1 MATARPKT
9 ARRHAG
15 AASRTRRRTASAT
28 YRATRKS
35 DPRGRQA
42 RRPGSRHRRE
52 LAAIACVAVGV
63 FLAFVLYLGWDGG
76 SLGRWLGDVARW
88 LVGVLAFA
96 LPLLLGFAAYLL
108 VADEESRPRR
118 GITWGVAF
126 IVAGLALAAAADAFG
141 VFSGERP
148 VALFRDAYMSAHGG
162 LLGEAE
168 WAALSP
174 FVGRV
179 GVDVLVV
186 ALLFA
191 GVLLITGSSLQQWGA
206 HSRQG
211 VAKAGRAARSQAEAF
226 GARRREQA
234 ETRVVEP
241 DESPTVDASDVMRT
255 TIRPAATPELDFSRP
270 APAAG
275 PHLID
280 GVSAVPEIFGEP
292 SPLTD
297 EPEPEPVR
305 DADDGVQLSLGAA
318 AAARA
323 ATAQAGEG
331 DADVALAFAEAEK
344 RQWVLPDPAV
354 LRRLAQGD
362 GESPDTVARVAER
375 LVATLES
382 FNIPAQVIGTVSGPR
397 VTRYELQLE
406 PGIKVGKVANLK
418 DDLKYAL
425 AATEVR
431 VLAPIPG
438 KTAVGVEV
446 PNIQASYVSLG
457 DVHGPFQQHASPMS
471 FWIGKDVTGKPV
483 VADLVRLVHL
493 LIAGTTGS
501 GKSGCLNALITSILL
516 RATPDEVR
524 MIMIDPKKVE
534 LSNFNGVPHLL
545 APVVTNM
552 KQATYVLDNVCRE
565 MDRRYDVL
573 SRNGCQDIR
582 QLNRKLARA
591 GEDPMP
597 YTMVIVDELA
607 DLMMVAPSEVEDSI
621 IRLGQLGRSCGI
633 HLVVATQRPSV
644 DVVTGM
650 IKTNIPSRIAFAVS
664 SQTDS
669 RIILDQGGAESLLG
683 MGDML
688 FSPMGSSKLLRVQG
702 ALVTSAE
709 MKLVTEHWKRQ
720 AKPDYHEEL
729 LENPAGPDATQT
741 QEAAGG
747 DELLGEA
754 IKTVVNTGAA
764 SVALLQRRL
773 RVGYARAGRLI
784 DIMEEMGIISGYD
797 GSKARSVLIDEA
809 GLPAAL
815 ARLSGEPA
823 QEPLPEAETP
833 AESAEAPEGPPAAAE
848 PAPLDD

>member
-1 MATARPKT
+1 MATARPKQ
-9 ARRHAG
+9 ARRRSG
-15 AASRTRRRTASAT
+15 AASGTRARAASAT
-28 YRATRKS
+28 YRARAK
-35 DPRGRQA
+35 DGA
-42 RRPGSRHRRE
+42 RADGKDPGSRHRRE
-52 LAAIACVAVGV
+52 LAAIACLAVAV

-88 LVGVLAFA
+88 LVGMLAFA
-96 LPLLLGFAAYLL
+96 LPLLLGFLAYLL
-108 VADEESRPRR
+108 VVREENRPRR
-118 GITWGVAF
+118 GVTWGVAF
-126 IVAGLALAAAADAFG
+126 IVAGVALAAAADAFG
-141 VFSGERP
+141 IFGGERP
-148 VALFRDAYMSAHGG
+148 AALFRDEYMSGHGG
-162 LLGEAE
+162 VVGEVQ
-168 WAALSP
+168 WAVLSP
-174 FVGRV
+174 FIGRV

-186 ALLFA
+186 ALVVA
-191 GVLLITGSSLQQWGA
+191 GIMLVTGSSLRQWGS
-206 HSRQG
+206 HGKQG
-211 VAKAGRAARSQAEAF
+211 VARASRAARSQAEAF
-226 GARRREQA
+226 GVRRREQVD
-234 ETRVVEP
+234 TRIVEP
-241 DESPTVDASDVMRT
+241 GESPTIDASDLMRT
-255 TIRPAATPELDFSRP
+255 SVRPAVAAQLDFSRP
-270 APAAG
+270 VPPG

-280 GVSAVPEIFGEP
+280 GASAAPEIFGESAEP
-292 SPLTD
+292 PD
-297 EPEPEPVR
+297 GPEPEPVAA
-305 DADDGVQLSLGAA
+305 ADDGVQLSLAA
-318 AAARA
+318 AAAAKA
-323 ATAQAGEG
+323 ASDEAEAG
-331 DADVALAFAEAEK
+331 DAEVALAFADAEK
-344 RQWVLPDPAV
+344 RQWSLPDPSV
-354 LRRLAQGD
+354 LRRLAQGE
-362 GESPDTVARVAER
+362 GESPDAIARIAER
-375 LVATLES
+375 LLATLAS
-382 FNIPAQVIGTVSGPR
+382 FNIQAQVIGTVSGPR

-471 FWIGKDVTGKPV
+471 FWLGKDVTGKPV

-501 GKSGCLNALITSILL
+501 GKSGCLNALITSVLL
-516 RATPDEVR
+516 RATPDQVR

-582 QLNRKLARA
+582 QLNKKLARA
-591 GEDPMP
+591 GEEAMP

-709 MKLVTEHWKRQ
+709 MKLVTEHWRRQ
-720 AKPDYHEEL
+720 AKPEYHEEL
-729 LENPAGPDATQT
+729 LENPAGPDAEHQA
-741 QEAAGG
+741 QSAGG
-747 DELLGEA
+747 DDLLGEA

-815 ARLSGEPA
+815 ARLSGEAVDESGDAGGDGESGEGP
-823 QEPLPEAETP
+823 QEP
-833 AESAEAPEGPPAAAE
+833 SAAAGPSLE
-848 PAPLDD
+848 NE

>member
-1 MATARPKT
+1 MATARPKQ
-9 ARRHAG
+9 ARRRAG
-15 AASRTRRRTASAT
+15 AASRTRPRAASAIQKT
-28 YRATRKS
+28 QPPA
-35 DPRGRQA
+35 
-42 RRPGSRHRRE
+42 SRHRRE
-52 LAAIACVAVGV
+52 LAAIACLAVAV

-88 LVGVLAFA
+88 LVGILAFA
-96 LPLLLGFAAYLL
+96 LPFILGLVAYLL
-108 VADEESRPRR
+108 VVKEERRPRR
-118 GITWGVAF
+118 GLSWGVGLV
-126 IVAGLALAAAADAFG
+126 VAGVALAAAADAFG
-141 VFSGERP
+141 IFAGERP
-148 VALFRDAYMSAHGG
+148 VALFRDEYMSGHGG
-162 LLGEAE
+162 VLGEVQ
-168 WAALSP
+168 WAVLSP

-179 GVDVLVV
+179 GIDILVIALIV
-186 ALLFA
+186 AGILL
-191 GVLLITGSSLQQWGA
+191 VTGSSLRQWA
-206 HSRQG
+206 SHSKDG
-211 VAKAGRAARSQAEAF
+211 VTAAGRAARSQADVL
-226 GARRREQA
+226 GARRRDA
-234 ETRVVEP
+234 ASTRVVEL
-241 DESPTVDASDVMRT
+241 DETPTIDAGDLMRT
-255 TIRPAATPELDFSRP
+255 SVTPALDYSLPVP
-270 APAAG
+270 AHG

-280 GVSAVPEIFGEP
+280 GVSEAPEIFGGP
-292 SPLTD
+292 SPQGD
-297 EPEPEPVR
+297 EPFPGPIVAT
-305 DADDGVQLSLGAA
+305 DDGIQMSLAGAGVDKADASADD
-318 AAARA
+318 
-323 ATAQAGEG
+323 
-331 DADVALAFAEAEK
+331 VAIAFAEAER
-344 RQWVLPDPAV
+344 RQWTLPDPML
-354 LRRLAQGD
+354 LRRLGQGS
-362 GESPDTVARVAER
+362 GESPDSIERVSEC
-375 LVATLES
+375 LVSTLNH
-382 FNIPAQVIGTVSGPR
+382 FKIPSQVIGTVSGPR
-397 VTRYELQLE
+397 VTRYELQLA
-406 PGIKVGKVANLK
+406 PGIKVSRVAGLK
-418 DDLKYAL
+418 NDLAYAL
-425 AATEVR
+425 AATDVR
-431 VLAPIPG
+431 ILAPIPG

-446 PNIQASYVSLG
+446 PNDRANYVSLG
-457 DVHGPFQQHASPMS
+457 DIHGLFPQHASPMA
-471 FWIGKDVTGKPV
+471 FWLGKDVTGKAV
-483 VADLVRLVHL
+483 LADLVRMVHL

-516 RATPDEVR
+516 RATPDQVR

-534 LSNFNGVPHLL
+534 LSSFNGVPHLL

-552 KQATYVLDNVCRE
+552 KQATYVLDNICRE

-582 QLNRKLARA
+582 ALNKKLVRA
-591 GEDPMP
+591 GEDAMP

-709 MKLVTEHWKRQ
+709 MKLVTEHWRRQ

-729 LENPAGPDATQT
+729 LENPAGPDAEQS
-741 QEAAGG
+741 QQSAGG

-784 DIMEEMGIISGYD
+784 DIMEKMGIISGYD
-797 GSKARSVLIDEA
+797 GSKARAVLIDEA

-815 ARLSGEPA
+815 ARLSGDLPTE
-823 QEPLPEAETP
+823 LPEALAETD
-833 AESAEAPEGPPAAAE
+833 APEEPPAAAD
-848 PAPLDD
+848 PAPLDA

>member
-1 MATARPKT
+1 MATARPKQ
-9 ARRHAG
+9 ARKRSGSAPR
-15 AASRTRRRTASAT
+15 SRPRTASAT
-28 YRATRKS
+28 YRAKPKESTRAERK
-35 DPRGRQA
+35 DPS
-42 RRPGSRHRRE
+42 SRHRRE
-52 LAAIACVAVGV
+52 LGAIACLAIAV

-76 SLGRWLGDVARW
+76 SLGRWLGEAARW
-88 LVGVLAFA
+88 SVGVLAFA
-96 LPLLLGFAAYLL
+96 LPLLLGFLAYLL
-108 VADEESRPRR
+108 VVREENRPRR
-118 GITWGVAF
+118 GMTWGVAL
-126 IVAGLALAAAADAFG
+126 IVAGVALAAAADAFG
-141 VFSGERP
+141 IFAGER
-148 VALFRDAYMSAHGG
+148 VHALFRDEYMSAHGG
-162 LLGEAE
+162 LLGEVQ
-168 WAALSP
+168 WAVLSP
-174 FVGRV
+174 FIGRV

-186 ALLFA
+186 ALVLA
-191 GVLLITGSSLQQWGA
+191 GILLVTGSSLRQWA
-206 HSRQG
+206 DHSKKG

-226 GARRREQA
+226 GARRKEA
-234 ETRVVEP
+234 TDTRVVEL
-241 DESPTVDASDVMRT
+241 DESPTIDASDQMRT
-255 TIRPAATPELDFSRP
+255 SIRPVVTPELDFSRP
-270 APAAG
+270 EPAG
-275 PHLID
+275 PYLID
-280 GVSAVPEIFGEP
+280 GASAAPEIFGEP
-292 SPLTD
+292 APLPAD
-297 EPEPEPVR
+297 PDPEPEPVVA
-305 DADDGVQLSLGAA
+305 ADDGVQLSLAA
-318 AAARA
+318 AAGDE
-323 ATAQAGEG
+323 AGAG

-344 RQWVLPDPAV
+344 RHWQLPDAGV
-354 LRRLAQGD
+354 LRLLGEGD
-362 GESPDTVARVAER
+362 GESPQAVARTAER
-375 LVATLES
+375 LVATLAS

-397 VTRYELQLE
+397 VTRFELQLE
-406 PGIKVGKVANLK
+406 PGIKVGKVAGLK

-457 DVHGPFQQHASPMS
+457 DVHGPFPQHASPMS
-471 FWIGKDVTGKPV
+471 FWIGKDVTGKPIM
-483 VADLVRLVHL
+483 ADLVRLVHL

-552 KQATYVLDNVCRE
+552 KQATYVLDNICRE

-573 SRNGCQDIR
+573 SRNHCQDIR
-582 QLNRKLARA
+582 ALNKKLARA
-591 GEDPMP
+591 GEEAMP
-597 YTMVIVDELA
+597 YTMVIIDELA

-650 IKTNIPSRIAFAVS
+650 IKTNIPSRIAFAVA

-702 ALVTSAE
+702 ALVTAAE

-720 AKPDYHEEL
+720 AKPEYHEEL
-729 LENPAGPDATQT
+729 LENPAGPDTEQSAQS
-741 QEAAGG
+741 AGG

-809 GLPAAL
+809 GLPVAL
-815 ARLSGEPA
+815 ARLSGDVVDDI
-823 QEPLPEAETP
+823 
-833 AESAEAPEGPPAAAE
+833 PAAAE
-848 PAPLDD
+848 PAEGVDAPEQPPSAAEPAPAPD

>member
-1 MATARPKT
+1 MATARPKQ
-9 ARRHAG
+9 ARRRAG
-15 AASRTRRRTASAT
+15 AASRTRP
-28 YRATRKS
+28 RATSVTAKAQ
-35 DPRGRQA
+35 PPA
-42 RRPGSRHRRE
+42 SRHRRE
-52 LAAIACVAVGV
+52 LGAIAFLAVAV

-76 SLGRWLGDVARW
+76 ALGRWLGDAARW
-88 LVGVLAFA
+88 AVGILAFA
-96 LPLLLGFAAYLL
+96 LPFILGFVAYLL
-108 VADEESRPRR
+108 VVKEERRPQR
-118 GITWGVAF
+118 GMSWGIAF
-126 IVAGLALAAAADAFG
+126 IVTGVALAAAADAFG
-141 VFSGERP
+141 IFAGERP
-148 VALFRDAYMSAHGG
+148 VALFRDEYMSAHGG
-162 LLGEAE
+162 MFGEAQ
-168 WAALSP
+168 WAVLSP

-179 GVDVLVV
+179 GVDVLVI
-186 ALLFA
+186 ALIAA
-191 GVLLITGSSLQQWGA
+191 GVLLVTGSSLHQWA
-206 HSRQG
+206 SHSKEG
-211 VAKAGRAARSQAEAF
+211 VAAAGRAARNQAEVL
-226 GARRREQA
+226 GARRRDA
-234 ETRVVEP
+234 ASTRIVDL
-241 DESPTVDASDVMRT
+241 DESPTIDGGDLMRT
-255 TIRPAATPELDFSRP
+255 SLAPALDFS
-270 APAAG
+270 APVPTGG

-280 GVSAVPEIFGEP
+280 GVSEAPEIFDEP
-292 SPLTD
+292 SPAAD
-297 EPEPEPVR
+297 EPAPEPIV
-305 DADDGVQLSLGAA
+305 ATEDGVQLSLAGAGVTEKDA
-318 AAARA
+318 
-323 ATAQAGEG
+323 AGE
-331 DADVALAFAEAEK
+331 DVALAFAAAERHEWK
-344 RQWVLPDPAV
+344 LPDPAL
-354 LRRLAQGD
+354 LRRLGQGD
-362 GESPDTVARVAER
+362 GESPDSIDRVSEC
-375 LVATLES
+375 LVNTLNH
-382 FNIPAQVIGTVSGPR
+382 FKIPSQVIGTISGPR
-397 VTRYELQLE
+397 VTRYELQLA
-406 PGIKVGKVANLK
+406 PGIKVSRVAGLK
-418 DDLKYAL
+418 ADLAYAL
-425 AATEVR
+425 AATDVR
-431 VLAPIPG
+431 ILAPIPG

-446 PNIQASYVSLG
+446 PNDRANYVSLG
-457 DVHGPFQQHASPMS
+457 DIHGLFPQHASPMA
-471 FWIGKDVTGKPV
+471 FWLGKDVTGKAV
-483 VADLVRLVHL
+483 LADLVRMVHL

-516 RATPDEVR
+516 RATPDQVR

-552 KQATYVLDNVCRE
+552 KQATYVLDNICRE
-565 MDRRYDVL
+565 MDRRYDIL

-582 QLNRKLARA
+582 TLNKKLVRA
-591 GEDPMP
+591 GDDPMP

-709 MKLVTEHWKRQ
+709 MKLVTEHWRRQ

-729 LENPAGPDATQT
+729 LENPAGPDAEQS
-741 QEAAGG
+741 QQSAGG

-815 ARLSGEPA
+815 ARLNGEAPA
-823 QEPLPEAETP
+823 EQPEALVV
-833 AESAEAPEGPPAAAE
+833 ADMPEEPSAAAA
-848 PAPLDD
+848 PAPDDG

>member
-1 MATARPKT
+1 MATARPKQT
-9 ARRHAG
+9 RRRAG
-15 AASRTRRRTASAT
+15 AGSRTRPRAGAGRRAKPA
-28 YRATRKS
+28 A
-35 DPRGRQA
+35 
-42 RRPGSRHRRE
+42 SRHRRE
-52 LAAIACVAVGV
+52 LAAIACLAIAV
-63 FLAFVLYLGWDGG
+63 FLGCVLYLGWDGG
-76 SLGRWLGDVARW
+76 SLGRWLGDMARW
-88 LVGVLAFA
+88 LVGILAFA
-96 LPLLLGFAAYLL
+96 LPLVLGFTAYLL
-108 VADEESRPRR
+108 AVDEESRPRR
-118 GITWGVAF
+118 GLSWGMAF
-126 IVAGLALAAAADAFG
+126 VVCGVALAAAADAFG
-141 VFSGERP
+141 IFSGERP
-148 VALFRDAYMSAHGG
+148 FSLFRDAYMSSHGG
-162 LLGEAE
+162 ALGELQ
-168 WAALSP
+168 WAVLSP

-179 GVDVLVV
+179 GIDVLVV
-186 ALLFA
+186 ALIVA
-191 GVLLITGSSLQQWGA
+191 GVLLVTGSSLRQWA
-206 HSRQG
+206 VHSRRG
-211 VAKAGRAARSQAEAF
+211 VARAGRAARSQAEAL
-226 GARRREQA
+226 GARRRESTG
-234 ETRVVEP
+234 TRVLDL
-241 DESPTVDASDVMRT
+241 DESPTIDAFDVMRT
-255 TIRPAATPELDFSRP
+255 SIRPAAAPDLDFSRP
-270 APAAG
+270 VPVSG
-275 PHLID
+275 SHLID
-280 GVSAVPEIFGEP
+280 GAAAVPEFFGEP
-292 SPLTD
+292 AAPAAD
-297 EPEPEPVR
+297 EPAPEPVVA
-305 DADDGVQLSLGAA
+305 ADDGVQLSLAA
-318 AAARA
+318 ADKASD
-323 ATAQAGEG
+323 TPS
-331 DADVALAFAEAEK
+331 LAFTDAER
-344 RQWVLPDPAV
+344 RQWTLPEPSI
-354 LRRLAQGD
+354 LRRLAQSD
-362 GESPDTVARVAER
+362 GESPDAVARVSER
-375 LVATLES
+375 LVATLLS
-382 FNIPAQVIGTVSGPR
+382 FNIPAQVIGTISGPR

-406 PGIKVGKVANLK
+406 PGIKVGKVAALK

-425 AATEVR
+425 AATDVR

-457 DVHGPFQQHASPMS
+457 DIHGLFPQHSSPMA
-471 FWIGKDVTGKPV
+471 FWLGKDVTGKAV
-483 VADLVRLVHL
+483 LADLVRMVHL

-552 KQATYVLDNVCRE
+552 KQATYVLDNICRE
-565 MDRRYDVL
+565 MDHRYDVL

-582 QLNRKLARA
+582 QLNKKLARA
-591 GEDPMP
+591 GEDRMP
-597 YTMVIVDELA
+597 YTMVIIDELA

-702 ALVTSAE
+702 ALITSPE

-720 AKPDYHEEL
+720 AKPEYHEEL
-729 LENPAGPDATQT
+729 LENPAGPDAEQ
-741 QEAAGG
+741 QAQSAGG

-797 GSKARSVLIDEA
+797 GSKARAVLIDEA

-815 ARLSGEPA
+815 ARLNGEAAGESGEPDEAGAA
-823 QEPLPEAETP
+823 Q
-833 AESAEAPEGPPAAAE
+833 APDQPPVAAE
-848 PAPLDD
+848 PAPIDP

>member
-1 MATARPKT
+1 MATARPKQ
-9 ARRHAG
+9 ARRRAG
-15 AASRTRRRTASAT
+15 AASRAPKRAATAAS
-28 YRATRKS
+28 RAK
-35 DPRGRQA
+35 PKPPA
-42 RRPGSRHRRE
+42 SRHRRE
-52 LAAIACVAVGV
+52 LGAIACLAVAV

-76 SLGRWLGDVARW
+76 SFGRWLSDAARW
-88 LVGVLAFA
+88 LVGILAFI

-108 VADEESRPRR
+108 VVKEESRPRR
-118 GITWGVAF
+118 GLSWGVALV
-126 IVAGLALAAAADAFG
+126 VAGVALAAAADAFG
-141 VFSGERP
+141 IFAGERIH
-148 VALFRDAYMSAHGG
+148 ALFRDEYMSSHGG
-162 LLGEAE
+162 MLGEVQ
-168 WAALSP
+168 WAVLSP
-174 FVGRV
+174 FIGRV

-186 ALLFA
+186 ALILA
-191 GVLLITGSSLQQWGA
+191 GILLVTGSSLRQWA
-206 HSRQG
+206 THSRDG
-211 VAKAGRAARSQAEAF
+211 VARAGRAARTQAEAL
-226 GARRREQA
+226 GARRRETA
-234 ETRVVEP
+234 GTGVVEL
-241 DESPTVDASDVMRT
+241 DESPTIDAVDQMRT
-255 TIRPAATPELDFSRP
+255 SVRSTVTPELDFSRP
-270 APAAG
+270 TPAG

-280 GVSAVPEIFGEP
+280 GASAAPEIFGEHAP
-292 SPLTD
+292 PPE
-297 EPEPEPVR
+297 EPEPDLEPVVA
-305 DADDGVQLSLGAA
+305 ADDGVQLSLAA
-318 AAARA
+318 AAAA
-323 ATAQAGEG
+323 KAAGEDAGRG
-331 DADVALAFAEAEK
+331 DAEVALAFADAEK
-344 RQWVLPDPAV
+344 RHWTLPDPAL
-354 LRRLAQGD
+354 LRRLAQTD
-362 GESPDTVARVAER
+362 GESPEAVARTAER
-375 LVATLES
+375 LVATLDS

-397 VTRYELQLE
+397 VTRFELQLE

-457 DVHGPFQQHASPMS
+457 DVHGLFPQHASPMA
-471 FWIGKDVTGKPV
+471 FWLGKDVTGKAV
-483 VADLVRLVHL
+483 MGDLVRMVHL

-501 GKSGCLNALITSILL
+501 GKSGCLNALITSVLL

-552 KQATYVLDNVCRE
+552 KQATYVLDNICRE

-582 QLNRKLARA
+582 QLNKKLARA
-591 GEDPMP
+591 GEEAMP
-597 YTMVIVDELA
+597 YTMVIIDELA

-720 AKPDYHEEL
+720 AKPEYHEEL
-729 LENPAGPDATQT
+729 LENPAGPDADQ
-741 QEAAGG
+741 QAQSAGG

-815 ARLSGEPA
+815 ARLNGDALVEPA
-823 QEPLPEAETP
+823 GQADDDDVGAQPEEDPLPQ
-833 AESAEAPEGPPAAAE
+833 SE
-848 PAPLDD
+848 PSTVDPQD

>member
-1 MATARPKT
+1 M
-9 ARRHAG
+9 
-15 AASRTRRRTASAT
+15 
-28 YRATRKS
+28 
-35 DPRGRQA
+35 
-42 RRPGSRHRRE
+42 
-52 LAAIACVAVGV
+52 

-76 SLGRWLGDVARW
+76 SLGRWLEDGAHW
-88 LVGVLAFA
+88 LVGLLAFS
-96 LPLLLGFAAYLL
+96 LPLLLGLVAYLL
-108 VADEESRPRR
+108 LVDAEDRSRR
-118 GITWGVAF
+118 GLGWGVAAV
-126 IVAGLALAAAADAFG
+126 VAGVALAAAADSFG
-141 VFSGERP
+141 LFAGER
-148 VALFRDAYMSAHGG
+148 VHALFRDEYMSSHGG
-162 LLGEAE
+162 ILGELQ
-168 WAALSP
+168 WAVLSP

-186 ALLFA
+186 ALIVTGA
-191 GVLLITGSSLQQWGA
+191 LLVTGSSLHQWA
-206 HSRQG
+206 ARSRAG
-211 VAKAGRAARSQAEAF
+211 VARARRAARDQAEAF
-226 GARRREQA
+226 GARRRE
-234 ETRVVEP
+234 TIDTHVPGP
-241 DESPTVDASDVMRT
+241 DESPTLDASDLMRT
-255 TIRPAATPELDFSRP
+255 TVPPTELDFARP
-270 APAAG
+270 VPTVSQ
-275 PHLID
+275 LID
-280 GVSAVPEIFGEP
+280 GASAAPEIFGEP
-292 SPLTD
+292 APSPD
-297 EPEPEPVR
+297 GPEPV
-305 DADDGVQLSLGAA
+305 AAGDDGVQLSLAA
-318 AAARA
+318 AAA
-323 ATAQAGEG
+323 GGG
-331 DADVALAFAEAEK
+331 DPPVDAEVALAFAEAEK
-344 RQWVLPDPAV
+344 RHWTLPDPAV
-354 LRRLAQGD
+354 LRRLAQDD
-362 GESPDTVARVAER
+362 GESSEAVARVSER
-375 LVATLES
+375 LVTTLAS

-457 DVHGPFQQHASPMS
+457 DIHGLFPQHASPMA
-471 FWIGKDVTGKPV
+471 FWLGKDVTGKAV
-483 VADLVRLVHL
+483 LADLVRMVHL

-534 LSNFNGVPHLL
+534 LSNFDGVPHLL
-545 APVVTNM
+545 TPVVTNM
-552 KQATYVLDNVCRE
+552 KQATYVLDNICRE

-582 QLNRKLARA
+582 ALNKKLRRT
-591 GEDPMP
+591 GEEPMP
-597 YTMVIVDELA
+597 YTMVIIDELA
-607 DLMMVAPSEVEDSI
+607 DLMMVAPSEVEDSV

-633 HLVVATQRPSV
+633 HLVVATQRPSA

-650 IKTNIPSRIAFAVS
+650 IKANIPSRIAFAVS

-688 FSPMGSSKLLRVQG
+688 FSPMGSSRLLRVQG
-702 ALVTSAE
+702 ALVTSPE
-709 MKLVTEHWKRQ
+709 MKLITHHWRRQ
-720 AKPDYHEEL
+720 AKPAYHEEL
-729 LENPAGPDATQT
+729 LENPAGPDAEPQGQT
-741 QEAAGG
+741 GGG

-754 IKTVVNTGAA
+754 IRTVVNTGAA

-809 GLPAAL
+809 GLPATL
-815 ARLSGEPA
+815 ARLEGG
-823 QEPLPEAETP
+823 
-833 AESAEAPEGPPAAAE
+833 APDDDPPATVSA
-848 PAPLDD
+848 PAPVEELSVSPSTGDDRPV